1 MTDKKM
7 GRPLLYAG
15 ATKLQLKPRADAPRL
30 QKDSERR
37 HIIDFLLEPQNA
49 GTCTLDE
56 AAAKFGRQRVLALVR
71 AGWLRIV
78 KEERA

>member
-15 ATKLQLKPRADAPRL
+15 TTKLQLKPRADAPRL
-30 QKDSERR
+30 QKTSERR
-37 HIIDFLLEPQNA
+37 HIIYFLLEKQ
-49 GTCTLDE
+49 GVCTLDE

-71 AGWLRIV
+71 TGWLQIV
-78 KEERA
+78 KEECS